1 MSLWL
6 HSSMNCA
13 PFCADSE
20 NRMPLF
26 ARMPTG
32 KPWRCAQPQ
41 TSVEPYSGLNSENRE
56 PSTIRAITSRG
67 SNGTLMSGD
76 AMPSSSSAS

>member
-1 MSLWL
+1 
-6 HSSMNCA
+6 
-13 PFCADSE
+13 
-20 NRMPLF
+20 MPLF
-26 ARMPTG
+26 ARMPIG
-32 KPWRCAQPQ
+32 KPCRCAQPH

-56 PSTIRAITSRG
+56 PSTMRAITSRA